1 MFRNFRWTFYTCY
14 DILIYFDE
22 DFRQDEVETGIVWGV
37 LVRSDDSLR
46 CSSCIL
52 ADKQHPNSECCEVL
66 HWRVGVCWYQRD
78 EAKFPRSHLETLET
92 LEAIGGSSFAA
103 AVAHDE

>member
-1 MFRNFRWTFYTCY
+1 
-14 DILIYFDE
+14 
-22 DFRQDEVETGIVWGV
+22 
-37 LVRSDDSLR
+37 
-46 CSSCIL
+46 
-52 ADKQHPNSECCEVL
+52 
-66 HWRVGVCWYQRD
+66 VCWYQRD